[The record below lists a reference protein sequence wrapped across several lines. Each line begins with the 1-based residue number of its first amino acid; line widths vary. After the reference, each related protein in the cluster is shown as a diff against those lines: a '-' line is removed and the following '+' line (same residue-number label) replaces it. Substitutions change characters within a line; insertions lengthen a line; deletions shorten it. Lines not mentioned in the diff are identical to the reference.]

1 MSKASI
7 EDYEDGILKYKE
19 QIEESQRLIFI
30 LEEKLKEML
39 GMKQNSTI
47 WEAYQNP
54 YWMVEWNKS
63 KNYWRRFDI
72 QKAINMQKRDITSKE
87 RMIVNIER
95 TIVKIKVKEQK
106 RQTKLLAKEEKR
118 RAKEEAK
125 NLKG

>member
-63 KNYWRRFDI
+63 QNYWRRFDI

-87 RMIVNIER
+87 RMIANIER